1 MPTGTR
7 IVLFLTLFTP
17 DFIFQYAFAAKITS
31 ESPSTRDLFSFIK
44 SPVLSSKQSKK
55 SKWEIEI

>member
-7 IVLFLTLFTP
+7 IVLFISLFTP
-17 DFIFQYAFAAKITS
+17 DFIFQCGFAAKTTS

-44 SPVLSSKQSKK
+44 SPILSSKQSKI
-55 SKWEIEI
+55 SKWETEI